1 MKIEFNPDPNT
12 IRWVV
17 LVFLI
22 VCGVNYDKLL
32 LLGGV

>member
-1 MKIEFNPDPNT
+1 MKLEFDPDPSLV
-12 IRWVV
+12 RWVILV
-17 LVFLI
+17 LLI